1 MERQIGNNLSSGAE
15 KTEALAEQAEREA
28 ADARFE
34 AAKARAEQ
42 KRAKNG
48 ERADGAERLAAQEA
62 RRRTLAEESEA
73 ERIARKNRE
82 KRARMAA
89 RSQKAAARQEA
100 QREKQEARRRAQ
112 EGRAAARAKKK
123 QEGAGGGK
131 KRAPGIGGWIAAV
144 SVLGAA
150 CLALTAAV
158 TVGYFRTND
167 LLRQSANGYRATLF
181 ELVSVSEGMDDSFC
195 KLRVSSGAGEQ
206 RTLLTEILVGSALM
220 ESAVERMPVDA
231 ATGTDISAFVNL
243 TNMAARRMLRK
254 IAAGS
259 PLSAEDLERLQKLC
273 AINAGLSRE
282 LNDLALH
289 TPEKEL
295 LAFFGGTQ
303 GAVSDRLF
311 SLGEGVREEL
321 FADAPFAGEGI
332 ARRGHT
338 EGVREITA
346 ADAEQKV
353 RQYFEDYRIT
363 DVRLTGETHA
373 RGVRAYNFVLTDE
386 GGTEY
391 FAQVAKGGELVF
403 FDSYEVCT
411 VRNFDLGS
419 CDTLARAHL
428 QKLGYEHLTPVWFS
442 DAGNV
447 AAVTYVAEREGVR
460 IYSEMIRVRVC
471 EEKGRV
477 VGMDAGAF
485 LRGSRSD
492 GRSLSPGLSRDAAQA
507 RLSPTLAVQSVHL
520 ALIPA
525 GGEETLAYEF
535 YCTAGEDAFLV
546 YLDADTG
553 EEVRIFRVHESAQG
567 SYLS

>member
-1 MERQIGNNLSSGAE
+1 
-15 KTEALAEQAEREA
+15 
-28 ADARFE
+28 
-34 AAKARAEQ
+34 
-42 KRAKNG
+42 
-48 ERADGAERLAAQEA
+48 
-62 RRRTLAEESEA
+62 
-73 ERIARKNRE
+73 
-82 KRARMAA
+82 
-89 RSQKAAARQEA
+89 
-100 QREKQEARRRAQ
+100 
-112 EGRAAARAKKK
+112 
-123 QEGAGGGK
+123 
-131 KRAPGIGGWIAAV
+131 
-144 SVLGAA
+144 
-150 CLALTAAV
+150 
-158 TVGYFRTND
+158 
-167 LLRQSANGYRATLF
+167 
-181 ELVSVSEGMDDSFC
+181 
-195 KLRVSSGAGEQ
+195 
-206 RTLLTEILVGSALM
+206 
-220 ESAVERMPVDA
+220 MPVDA

-332 ARRGHT
+332 ARRGRT
-338 EGVREITA
+338 DGVREITA

-419 CDTLARAHL
+419 CDTLARAYL

-460 IYSEMIRVRVC
+460 IYAEMIRVRVC

-477 VGMDAGAF
+477 VGMDA
-485 LRGSRSD
+485 RGYLVNHHGERNTSPALSEAEAEAK
-492 GRSLSPGLSRDAAQA
+492 LSPELTVHAA
-507 RLSPTLAVQSVHL
+507 HL
-520 ALIPA
+520 ALIPVR
-525 GGEETLAYEF
+525 GREMLAYEF
-535 YCTAGEDAFLV
+535 VCTSGEEQFIF
-546 YLDADTG
+546 YLDARTG